1 MFRRFIDLSVE
12 ADETNPES
20 FQARAN
26 YLLIT
31 GKIIYKMKIKEKS
44 KKKVSRFFCALRHDA
59 SSLTNLY
66 IFGSPHNFTQIQIQ
80 KQILGLFL

>member
-31 GKIIYKMKIKEKS
+31 GKIIYKMKIKV
-44 KKKVSRFFCALRHDA
+44 KKFKFFCALRHNA

-66 IFGSPHNFTQIQIQ
+66 FFGSPQKFTQMQIQ
-80 KQILGLFL
+80 KQILRLFL